1 MRYTTIID
9 IAEMPIYRNINARIL
24 YVHMALKC
32 GYHDND
38 RDILDTSIRNLAASA
53 GLTFS
58 ACRHALKVLEAAQLI
73 KREGDAWIVRKWLPA
88 QTITAR
94 PKKTAQE
101 ADQKAEEA
109 KLREREERK
118 TNRERQ
124 RTQELAAQGK
134 TQFMSYYEGLQAR
147 AAKGD
152 QEAAQLVRK
161 HAATYTAHVEE
172 MKKRKHNEKSET
184 K

>member
-9 IAEMPIYRNINARIL
+9 IAEIPTIYRNINARLL

-38 RDILDTSIRNLAASA
+38 RDILDTSIRNLAVSA

-73 KREGDAWIVRKWLPA
+73 KREGDAWIVRKWMPA
-88 QTITAR
+88 QTISPR
-94 PKKTAQE
+94 PKKTAQDPDR
-101 ADQKAEEA
+101 AAEER
-109 KLREREERK
+109 KQREREERK
-118 TNRERQ
+118 TDRERQ
-124 RTQELAAQGK
+124 RAQELAAQGK

-147 AAKGD
+147 AAAGD
-152 QEAAQLVRK
+152 QEAALLVKK
-161 HAATYTAHVEE
+161 HAETYAAHVAE
-172 MKKRKHNEKSET
+172 MKKRKRN
-184 K
+184 